1 MNASRLLR
9 ILVLALV
16 AAMPFGLQAQELIHS
31 EKSLYR
37 QVLVYEDSDT
47 RCMCFTVRCS
57 AGRQTCVYPKK
68 MDHLALTYSE
78 MMLSALYI
86 EPKPR
91 NILII
96 GLGGGV
102 LPRSLAKLVPG
113 VKIDVVEID
122 PAVTRVA
129 EKYFD
134 FKQGSDIKVYEVD
147 GRVYVKRAIRE
158 NKTYDMVML
167 DAFDHEY
174 IPEHLL
180 TREFLQEVKQLL
192 HPGSIL
198 VANTFSSSGL
208 YDYESV
214 TYQSVFGEFYS
225 LKAANRVII
234 ARIGELPS
242 IEQIT
247 ENSKQFETQLSNFM
261 MTSNDVL
268 PLYTKRV
275 DWDTK
280 ARVLTD
286 QYSPANLLNSR

>member
-1 MNASRLLR
+1 MNASRLTRLA
-9 ILVLALV
+9 VLALV
-16 AAMPFGLQAQELIHS
+16 ALMPFGLKAQELIHS

-37 QVLVYEDSDT
+37 QVLVYEDSAT
-47 RCMCFTVRCS
+47 RCMCFSVRCS
-57 AGRQTCVYPKK
+57 TGRQTCIYPKNV
-68 MDHLALTYSE
+68 DHLALGYSE
-78 MMLSALYI
+78 MMLSSLYV
-86 EPKPR
+86 EPRPKS
-91 NILII
+91 ILII

-113 VKIDVVEID
+113 VNIEAVEID

-129 EKYFD
+129 EKYFE
-134 FKQGSDIKVYEVD
+134 FKQGPNIKVFEAD

-158 NKTYDMVML
+158 KKTYDIVML

-180 TREFLQEVKQLL
+180 TQEFLEEVKQLL
-192 HPGSIL
+192 HPGSLL

-214 TYQSVFGEFYS
+214 TYQKVFGEFYN
-225 LKAANRVII
+225 LKTQNRVII
-234 ARIGELPS
+234 ARIGPLPS

-247 ENSKQFETQLSNFM
+247 ANSKQFDAALATLNMKS
-261 MTSNDVL
+261 SDVL
-268 PLYTKRV
+268 PLFTKRV
-275 DWDTK
+275 DWNTG